1 MNPSF
6 NEEEQFETGSL
17 DTKLWLKILKLLSRS
32 KKQLYLAVGF
42 ISVEAIIGV
51 TLPLFNRH
59 VIDNYFQGVGSREQI
74 LFFSIFYLLVI
85 ALQAYVIYRF
95 VYHSGIVELEVSY
108 NTRNDIMKKLQNLS
122 FSYYDV
128 TPSGWIIARLT
139 SDISQLSEILSWSLV
154 DLVWGFAMMIMLSV
168 VMLVVNFK
176 LALVVLIVVPF
187 VYLTSSWFQKKILVN
202 YRKSRA
208 VNSKITGAY
217 AEGVSGAKTTKT
229 MALENM
235 HYSEF
240 QELTSEMRSKTMRA
254 ILLNSMYVPLVSL
267 LSSIGSSGVIWL
279 GGNMVMNDVIA
290 IGTLFMFTQ
299 YASSFFEPLRNI
311 SGILA
316 QLQMA
321 QASAERVLSLLET
334 EPTLVDSEEVID
346 KYGTILEP
354 KLEAYEPIIGDIEF
368 KNVDFHYL
376 ESEPILK
383 NFNLVVKPKQRIALV
398 GETGSGKSTL
408 VNLICRFYEPING
421 EILIDGVDYRQRSI
435 GWLHHNLGYV
445 LQSPHLFSGSVIEN
459 IRYGRLDASDE
470 EVIEAAKLVDAH
482 DFIMNL
488 DEGYQT
494 DVGEGGGRLSTG
506 QKQLI
511 SFARAII
518 ANPAIFILDEAT
530 SSIDTETEVV
540 IQHAIENVLKEK
552 TSFIIAHRLS
562 TIVSCDRILVIKR
575 GNVVEEGTHQEL
587 LDMKGYYHT
596 LYTNQFKEQMEIE
609 SLKKMDGKIA

>member
-1 MNPSF
+1 
-6 NEEEQFETGSL
+6 
-17 DTKLWLKILKLLSRS
+17 
-32 KKQLYLAVGF
+32 
-42 ISVEAIIGV
+42 
-51 TLPLFNRH
+51 
-59 VIDNYFQGVGSREQI
+59 
-74 LFFSIFYLLVI
+74 
-85 ALQAYVIYRF
+85 
-95 VYHSGIVELEVSY
+95 
-108 NTRNDIMKKLQNLS
+108 
-122 FSYYDV
+122 
-128 TPSGWIIARLT
+128 
-139 SDISQLSEILSWSLV
+139 
-154 DLVWGFAMMIMLSV
+154 
-168 VMLVVNFK
+168 
-176 LALVVLIVVPF
+176 
-187 VYLTSSWFQKKILVN
+187 
-202 YRKSRA
+202 
-208 VNSKITGAY
+208 
-217 AEGVSGAKTTKT
+217 
-229 MALENM
+229 
-235 HYSEF
+235 
-240 QELTSEMRSKTMRA
+240 
-254 ILLNSMYVPLVSL
+254 
-267 LSSIGSSGVIWL
+267 
-279 GGNMVMNDVIA
+279 MNDVIA

-334 EPTLVDSEEVID
+334 EPTLIDSEEVIE